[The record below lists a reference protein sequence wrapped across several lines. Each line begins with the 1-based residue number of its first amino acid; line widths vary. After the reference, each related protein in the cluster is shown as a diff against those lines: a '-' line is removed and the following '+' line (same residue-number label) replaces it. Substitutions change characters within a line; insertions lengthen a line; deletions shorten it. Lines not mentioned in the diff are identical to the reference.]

1 MIGALLLAY
10 TDYLPQTIQQMAVLG
25 AWSALSKNRL
35 TFLSPL
41 SRKTTDKEVLARLR
55 TPTIRATLIGF
66 AVLAVLVL
74 TVPAVLTVAG
84 LSDISTSVSVAIK
97 ESKIGSGA
105 IATQIALAET
115 GSGLKEYLEVG
126 GSGSLNRYRQGVEKT
141 KAAFS
146 ELIRSLSE
154 KKDQESRVRES
165 EALFVQWI
173 NSVADP
179 AVASRGRAGDSSN
192 TGGQGSRL
200 SKALL
205 DPPVQVQTILLS
217 LAERQTTLTTS
228 RLATMAE
235 WFNRVRT
242 PMYVGIPVYA
252 VLLLISCFVLARRIA
267 KPIADAAGFSEA
279 IRLGELSR
287 RLEVQGLDEAQR
299 LAQSLNETGESLA
312 RHNSRILEGVE
323 ILTASVAQI
332 AGTASELYA
341 GAAQTASAV
350 SETTAIVNEMEQTAK
365 VVNETARRVAEQA
378 EQSDEI
384 ANAGTRATG
393 DTLEKM
399 NIIREKMEIVSTS
412 VVELSKNAKHV
423 EVIVAAVQDIADQS
437 NLLAVNASIEAARAG
452 DHGKGFAVVAHE
464 IKSLADQ
471 SREATQNI
479 TRILQEIRKSV
490 DSVVMA
496 AEEGGKAV
504 MRGVEESESA
514 RESIARLADSIAQS
528 FQGANVIFTSSER
541 QFARVERVAAAMR
554 NVELAMN
561 NSLEGTTHL
570 ENEAKRLEQ
579 LALSLD
585 GLVRQQRG
593 QEMAA

>member
-1 MIGALLLAY
+1 
-10 TDYLPQTIQQMAVLG
+10 MAVLG
-25 AWSALSKNRL
+25 VWSALSKNRL
-35 TFLSPL
+35 GFLSPL
-41 SRKTTDKEVLARLR
+41 SRKTTQQEVLARLR

-74 TVPAVLTVAG
+74 TVPSVLTVAG

-105 IATQIALAET
+105 IATQKALAET

-126 GSGSLNRYRQGVEKT
+126 GSGNLNRYRQGVEKT

-146 ELIRSLSE
+146 ELIGSLSE

-165 EALFVQWI
+165 EALFIQWI

-179 AVASRGRAGDSSN
+179 AVASRGRAGDSTD

-200 SKALL
+200 SQALL
-205 DPPVQVQTILLS
+205 DPPIQVQTILLS
-217 LAERQTTLTTS
+217 LAERQTTLASS

-235 WFNRVRT
+235 WLNRVRT

-252 VLLLISCFVLARRIA
+252 FLLLGACFVLARRIA

-279 IRLGELSR
+279 IRLGELTR

-585 GLVRQQRG
+585 GLVRQQTG

>member
-1 MIGALLLAY
+1 M
-10 TDYLPQTIQQMAVLG
+10 
-25 AWSALSKNRL
+25 
-35 TFLSPL
+35 
-41 SRKTTDKEVLARLR
+41 R

-84 LSDISTSVSVAIK
+84 LSDISTSVSVAMK
-97 ESKIGSGA
+97 ESKIGSRA
-105 IATQIALAET
+105 IAAQKALAET

-146 ELIRSLSE
+146 ELVRSLSE

-165 EALFVQWI
+165 EAIFIQWL

-179 AVASRGRAGDSSN
+179 AVAARGRAGDSSD

-200 SKALL
+200 SQALL
-205 DPPVQVQTILLS
+205 DPPVQVQTALLS

-228 RLATMAE
+228 RLATIAE

-252 VLLLISCFVLARRIA
+252 ALLLIACFVLARRIA

-279 IRLGELSR
+279 IRLGELTR

>member
-1 MIGALLLAY
+1 M
-10 TDYLPQTIQQMAVLG
+10 
-25 AWSALSKNRL
+25 
-35 TFLSPL
+35 
-41 SRKTTDKEVLARLR
+41 R
-55 TPTIRATLIGF
+55 TPTIKATLIGF

-97 ESKIGSGA
+97 ESKIGSEA
-105 IATQIALAET
+105 IATQSALAET

-154 KKDQESRVRES
+154 KKDQESRVREA

-179 AVASRGRAGDSSN
+179 AVASRGRAGDSSD

-200 SKALL
+200 SKGLL

-217 LAERQTTLTTS
+217 LADGQTRLTTS

-235 WFNRVRT
+235 WLNRVRT

-252 VLLLISCFVLARRIA
+252 VLLLIACFVLARRIA

-279 IRLGELSR
+279 LRLGELSR

>member
-1 MIGALLLAY
+1 M
-10 TDYLPQTIQQMAVLG
+10 
-25 AWSALSKNRL
+25 
-35 TFLSPL
+35 
-41 SRKTTDKEVLARLR
+41 R

-74 TVPAVLTVAG
+74 TVPSVLTVAG

-105 IATQIALAET
+105 IATQKALAET

-126 GSGSLNRYRQGVEKT
+126 GSGNLNRYRQGVEKT

-146 ELIRSLSE
+146 ELIGSLSE

-165 EALFVQWI
+165 EALFIQWI

-179 AVASRGRAGDSSN
+179 AVASRGRAGDSTD

-200 SKALL
+200 SQALL
-205 DPPVQVQTILLS
+205 DPPIQVQTILLS
-217 LAERQTTLTTS
+217 LAERQTTLASS

-235 WFNRVRT
+235 WLNRVRT

-252 VLLLISCFVLARRIA
+252 FLLLGACFVLARRIA

-279 IRLGELSR
+279 IRLGELTR

-585 GLVRQQRG
+585 GLVRQQTG

>member
-1 MIGALLLAY
+1 M
-10 TDYLPQTIQQMAVLG
+10 
-25 AWSALSKNRL
+25 
-35 TFLSPL
+35 
-41 SRKTTDKEVLARLR
+41 R

>member
-1 MIGALLLAY
+1 MTLFG
-10 TDYLPQTIQQMAVLG
+10 G
-25 AWSALSKNRL
+25 WSALSRNLFRL
-35 TFLSPL
+35 VSPL
-41 SRKTTDKEVLARLR
+41 LRKTTGKEVLARLR

-84 LSDISTSVSVAIK
+84 LSDISTSVSVAMK
-97 ESKIGSGA
+97 ESKIGSRA
-105 IATQIALAET
+105 IAAQKALAET

-146 ELIRSLSE
+146 ELVRSLSE

-165 EALFVQWI
+165 EAIFIQWL

-179 AVASRGRAGDSSN
+179 AVAARGRAGDSSD

-200 SKALL
+200 SQALL
-205 DPPVQVQTILLS
+205 DPPVQVQTALLS

-228 RLATMAE
+228 RLATIAE

-252 VLLLISCFVLARRIA
+252 ALLLIACFVLARRIA

-279 IRLGELSR
+279 IRLGELTR